1 MAILLKDRCACK
13 AKELGIR
20 EEVAYGRMVLAKLT
34 AMALVKDKD
43 DAFVAKSLESQI
55 EAIVWRWV

>member
-1 MAILLKDRCACK
+1 MAILLEDRCARK
-13 AKELGIR
+13 TKELGIR

-55 EAIVWRWV
+55 EAIVW